1 MSWQDKKLGDVA
13 KVISG
18 YAFKSKDFIGSGIP
32 VIKITNIK
40 HEYVSFEDTSFL
52 PENFLSIDKK
62 YHVSE
67 NDLLISLT
75 GSHIS
80 QPNSVVGRVARYNHK
95 FTALLNQRAGKIMV
109 SEKKAN
115 PKFLYYF
122 LRQPKVMHDLALNAG
137 GAANQANISPSNIEN
152 LIVKTPDLKTQERI
166 ASILSTY
173 DDLIENNRRRIQ
185 LLEESARLLY
195 REWFV
200 HFRFPRHEY
209 VEIVDGLPQGWEKVK
224 LGEKIVLNYGK
235 ALKADDRIEGEH
247 PVFGSSGTVGS
258 HNKALAKGPG
268 IIVGRKG
275 NAGSTYWSY
284 KDYYAIDTVYY
295 ITLESSNFYLFNV
308 LKNMQF
314 VNSDAAVPGL
324 NRDYAYSREYLVP
337 SKNIFK
343 LFNDIVS
350 PIYEQIYKLQDYN
363 EKLKQARDILLP
375 RLMNG
380 EITV

>member
-1 MSWQDKKLGDVA
+1 
-13 KVISG
+13 
-18 YAFKSKDFIGSGIP
+18 
-32 VIKITNIK
+32 
-40 HEYVSFEDTSFL
+40 
-52 PENFLSIDKK
+52 
-62 YHVSE
+62 
-67 NDLLISLT
+67 
-75 GSHIS
+75 
-80 QPNSVVGRVARYNHK
+80 
-95 FTALLNQRAGKIMV
+95 MV